1 MENKKSDKARLEP
14 QRPLWFLLA
23 LVVVMATFYV
33 AINYTSTSQ
42 TDYDEQPIDDL
53 VQDINLM
60 PAINRDD
67 RIAVMPTAAPAKP
80 TPTKINVVDEVKQEA
95 EKLNTLNQLRT
106 NDGTADD
113 GAEGT
118 KGNNEEASQAQPP
131 VAVDANDNPLNLR
144 VVEQLP
150 EFPGGMVAMMKW
162 ITKTLRYPPQAQQK
176 KIQGKVVVTFIINK
190 DGMISNIK
198 IAQSADPLLNNE
210 ALRVVRLMPTWKPGL
225 ENNKPCRTMFAIP
238 IEFKL

>member
-33 AINYTSTSQ
+33 AIDYTSPRQ
-42 TDYDEQPIDDL
+42 TDDKEVPIDDL
-53 VQDINLM
+53 IQDIDLM
-60 PAINRDD
+60 PAINRNDM
-67 RIAVMPTAAPAKP
+67 IAATPSAAPAKQ

-95 EKLNTLNQLRT
+95 EKLNTINQLRT
-106 NDGTADD
+106 AEGTATD
-113 GAEGT
+113 GAEST
-118 KGNNEEASQAQPP
+118 KGNDAETTQAQPP
-131 VAVDANDNPLNLR
+131 VAVDANDNPLKLR
-144 VVEQLP
+144 VVQQLP

-162 ITKTLRYPPQAQQK
+162 ITKTLRYPYLAQQR

-190 DGMISNIK
+190 DGSVSDIK
-198 IAQSADPLLNNE
+198 IAQSADPLLNSE
-210 ALRVVRLMPTWKPGL
+210 ALRVVRLMPAWKPGL
-225 ENNKPCRTMFAIP
+225 ENDKPCRTMFAIP

>member
-67 RIAVMPTAAPAKP
+67 RIAVMPTAAQAKP

-113 GAEGT
+113 GAEG
-118 KGNNEEASQAQPP
+118 ASQAQPP

-210 ALRVVRLMPTWKPGL
+210 ALRVVLDAHL
-225 ENNKPCRTMFAIP
+225 ETRP
-238 IEFKL
+238 

>member
-33 AINYTSTSQ
+33 AINYTSTRQ

-67 RIAVMPTAAPAKP
+67 RIAVMPSAAPAKP

-118 KGNNEEASQAQPP
+118 KGNDEEASQAQPP

-162 ITKTLRYPPQAQQK
+162 ITKALRYPPQAQQK

-190 DGMISNIK
+190 DGTMSDIK

-225 ENNKPCRTMFAIP
+225 ENNKPCRT